1 MLLGCIYRSPN
12 SPDENNDKLL
22 DLLSQDTIQ
31 AYDKVCI
38 VGDFNYPGISWERG
52 EGGEREQG
60 FIERLRD
67 AYLCQMTTKPTRR
80 RLGQQ
85 ATLDDLV
92 LVNDVRL
99 ISDIEHLCPFAKS
112 DHEVLTFTLY
122 VDEKES
128 TKETTMR
135 FDLPKGNYSAMREDL
150 SSVDWTALTSHDTD
164 KCWETIKQVILTSMN
179 KHIPK
184 VKAKMEQKVNS
195 KWMTNNVLK
204 SVKKKYNLYK
214 KFLQSQKSYDF
225 QRYITVRNECKKFI
239 KKAKREYEQKLARNA
254 KINPKSVWKYIQS
267 KTKINTGISPLMKD
281 GKLHTTDKEKA
292 DILNSFFASVF
303 VEENGQNIPHL
314 NEGEKSGGRL
324 ISDVL
329 VTPDAVRDKLKGLN
343 PNKAQ
348 GPDLIPPRVLKEL
361 ANELSLPLSI
371 LFNKTMEKGSIP
383 SDWKRAEVVP
393 IFKKGTKTDPSN
405 YRPVSLTCVC
415 CKILESIVRDTI
427 VNHMNDNNLYTEQ
440 QHGFRKHRSCM
451 TQLLEVME
459 DLTQMLDDR
468 HDIDI
473 VYLDFRKAFDTVP
486 HKRLICKLK
495 GYGITGKLLEWIEDF
510 LKNRSQKVRIGRE
523 YSTDARVLSGIPQG
537 SILGPVLFTVFIND
551 LPDSLKSLCKI
562 FVDDTKLYNSSKHS
576 DDLQSDI
583 DSLQA
588 WTEKWLLFFNETKCK
603 VMHAGNRNPRKDY
616 HMGISDTITIE
627 TCNDEKDLGV
637 IFDEN
642 LKFSSHINKSINK
655 ANQMIGIIKRSFT
668 FLDQEMFLNLYK
680 ALVRPHLEYGNLI
693 WGYPGA

>member
-1 MLLGCIYRSPN
+1 MSKRNIICI
-12 SPDENNDKLL
+12 
-22 DLLSQDTIQ
+22 
-31 AYDKVCI
+31 
-38 VGDFNYPGISWERG
+38 
-52 EGGEREQG
+52 
-60 FIERLRD
+60 
-67 AYLCQMTTKPTRR
+67 
-80 RLGQQ
+80 
-85 ATLDDLV
+85 
-92 LVNDVRL
+92 
-99 ISDIEHLCPFAKS
+99 
-112 DHEVLTFTLY
+112 
-122 VDEKES
+122 
-128 TKETTMR
+128 
-135 FDLPKGNYSAMREDL
+135 
-150 SSVDWTALTSHDTD
+150 
-164 KCWETIKQVILTSMN
+164 
-179 KHIPK
+179 
-184 VKAKMEQKVNS
+184 
-195 KWMTNNVLK
+195 
-204 SVKKKYNLYK
+204 KKI
-214 KFLQSQKSYDF
+214 LQSQKSYDF